1 MKGITVPNKSRES
14 FETKVAALVPGFGID
29 INEMG
34 ADNYAATLDAAW
46 KNKLNDY
53 EAALNV
59 AYAYTMLLRQQ
70 DPVKS
75 LKIHAERILPIQEQ
89 WVKQGHVRETL
100 VFALDTALEAS
111 EFDTETSD
119 LLDISDYL
127 DIPNIEPDFPFG
139 FRPDLPDVTK
149 RTPTRAF
156 MLGSYFIMLVKDA
169 PTIAEGM
176 GPVPFKIRYPLTLVV
191 TEAKPGSFP
200 LFYVT
205 LEPGS
210 GGNLF
215 ICSFDKHGEHANYGS
230 SPSYK
235 NEETFLNQAMAII
248 KKQFNISGNAREVGS
263 SGNKGC
269 LGVSLIFIA
278 LPTLVSAI
286 GYFA

>member
-1 MKGITVPNKSRES
+1 MPNRSRKS
-14 FETKVAALVPGFGID
+14 FETKVAALIPGFGID

-34 ADNYAATLDAAW
+34 EENYAAALDAAW
-46 KNKLNDY
+46 ENKLNEC
-53 EAALNV
+53 EAALSV
-59 AYAYTMLLRQQ
+59 AYTFTMLLRQQ

-75 LKIHAERILPIQEQ
+75 LKIHADKILPIQEQ
-89 WVKQGHVRETL
+89 WLKQGHVRETL

-111 EFDTETSD
+111 EFDTETSGFP
-119 LLDISDYL
+119 DISDYL

-149 RTPTRAF
+149 RPPARAF
-156 MLGSYFIMLVKDA
+156 MLGSFFIMLVKDA

-176 GPVPFKIRYPLTLVV
+176 GPVPFKMRYPLTLVV

-205 LEPGS
+205 LEPGPEGS
-210 GGNLF
+210 FF

-230 SPSYK
+230 SPGYK
-235 NEETFLNQAMAII
+235 NEEVFVNQAMAII
-248 KKQFNISGNAREVGS
+248 KKKFNISGNAREVGN

-269 LGVSLIFIA
+269 LGISLIFIA
-278 LPTLVSAI
+278 LPVLVSAI